1 MANKVNL
8 TLRMEPELKAQAAAL
23 FKELGMDLSTATG
36 IFYHQALRCR
46 GLPFE
51 VTLGEPNETTYQ
63 AMEAAEQDEDV
74 YGPFDSVAELM
85 EALNA

>member
-1 MANKVNL
+1 M

-36 IFYHQALRCR
+36 IFYRQALRCQ

-51 VTLGEPNETTYQ
+51 VTLSEPNETTYQ
-63 AMEAAEQDEDV
+63 AMEAAEQNEELYD
-74 YGPFDSVAELM
+74 PFDSVSALM
-85 EALNA
+85 DALNA